1 MAIVLLGELFNL
13 SLAAAE
19 RTVLVTKPEMGCT
32 DTHQPGP
39 GSVYLI
45 EKSTL
50 DLFLNACVPHPLP
63 YIMSKTS
70 VFDWSFLIT

>member
-13 SLAAAE
+13 SPAAVQ
-19 RTVLVTKPEMGCT
+19 RTVVTKPEMCCT
-32 DTHQPGP
+32 DTHHRP